1 MKKFPILLAY
11 AALLTANAVAQPGNR
26 PRADGFRGL
35 ILNQTTSEDAV
46 KMLGQPTSD
55 KVDRLNVSK
64 VSKWLDPK
72 HKEKIFRQLAF
83 RKVGDFSQIELSF
96 LENKLMMIELEFK
109 KSLEPLK
116 LDTLFGVEFAVLGA
130 QTGPFDLPNEP
141 GKYPV
146 RFLPTFYPFS
156 YNLIGIS
163 DKAFIW
169 VDCSTG
175 DARVAGKVDRTR
187 QISRVL
193 ERK

>member
-1 MKKFPILLAY
+1 MKRIPILLAY
-11 AALLTANAVAQPGNR
+11 ATLLAANALAQTGNK

-46 KMLGQPTSD
+46 KMMGQPASD
-55 KVDRLNVSK
+55 KVDHLNVSK
-64 VSKWLDPK
+64 LSKWLDPK

-83 RKVGDFSQIELSF
+83 KKIGDFSLIELSF

-109 KSLEPLK
+109 KSVEPSR
-116 LDTLFGVEFAVLGA
+116 LDNVFGVEFAVLGA
-130 QTGPFDLPNEP
+130 QAGPFDLPNEP

-146 RFLPTFYPFS
+146 RFLPTLYPFV
-156 YNLIGIS
+156 YNLVGIS

-193 ERK
+193 EKK